1 MVGKSS
7 GGYKPNGTKKRR
19 TLTFTLV
26 GIGTVLL
33 IGPFLF
39 GVNESPPGLLV
50 SYAGSTAL
58 FAAFVHR
65 WREAKKYLFL
75 GGASLIGF
83 LIFVIL
89 HNLFY
94 ALGEKYADV
103 VVLGQ
108 LLEGLSVV
116 SFLAAILVC
125 PPGFLVGAMGAVVIY
140 LREKLTA

>member
-33 IGPFLF
+33 IGPFLL
-39 GVNESPPGLLV
+39 GINNRPPGLLA
-50 SYAGSTAL
+50 SYVGSTAL
-58 FAAFVHR
+58 CAAFVHR

-75 GGASLIGF
+75 GVASLIGF
-83 LIFVIL
+83 ALFVIL

-103 VVLGQ
+103 VVVSQ
-108 LLEGLSVV
+108 LLAGLSVV

-125 PPGFLVGAMGAVVIY
+125 PPGFFIGAVGALVLH
-140 LREKLTA
+140 LREKLTG